1 MSADDLAVNDWA
13 VNTEVEQLKAQVSAL
28 EELLEVYEQETL
40 EKSSHLEKTLR
51 ELAYSEDALWI
62 LKSILSSMGDGVVV
76 VDETGQFL
84 FLNPD
89 AQMLLG
95 IGVEPF
101 IYPRVDSGK
110 QRFLIDLSGRCQN
123 TLLGRSVSLG
133 SGNGRQTH

>member
-95 IGVEPF
+95 IESSHSS
-101 IYPRVDSGK
+101 I
-110 QRFLIDLSGRCQN
+110 
-123 TLLGRSVSLG
+123 
-133 SGNGRQTH
+133 

>member
-95 IGVEPF
+95 IE
-101 IYPRVDSGK
+101 SSHSS
-110 QRFLIDLSGRCQN
+110 RFSEKPCRSRAGRD
-123 TLLGRSVSLG
+123 R
-133 SGNGRQTH
+133 SGNAAKRSCQSIAV